1 MKLLFDQNLS
11 PRLVDLLSDL
21 YPNSAHVSLVE
32 RGRALDVALWN
43 YASENGYTIVTKDAD
58 FDELSHA
65 RGYPPKI
72 VWLRLG
78 NCTTRQVEG
87 LLRTRHAAVVA
98 LDADPDAGILELI

>member
-32 RGRALDVALWN
+32 LDRALDVALWN

-58 FDELSHA
+58 FDELSQA

-72 VWLRLG
+72 VWYGSATVLAAKSRACFAPGMQRLWPW
-78 NCTTRQVEG
+78 T
-87 LLRTRHAAVVA
+87 
-98 LDADPDAGILELI
+98 PILTPAF